1 MQYKNAKYTNDN
13 GWIDCEINH
22 SVHGWIPYTLNP
34 LDTDMTINNVSLL
47 ASMAKN
53 KDVAAYVAPTQSEL
67 DVIAE
72 GQVRTKRNYLL
83 SSEVDP
89 LVSNPLRWADMSAD
103 GQDQWKLYR
112 RALLDITAQ
121 AGFPNE
127 VVWPTKPSE

>member
-22 SVHGWIPYTLNP
+22 PSYGWIPYTLDP
-34 LDTDMTINNVSLL
+34 SDTDMTVNNDDLL
-47 ASMAKN
+47 AAMSEN

-67 DVIAE
+67 NAILANE
-72 GQVRTKRNYLL
+72 VRGKRDAIL
-83 SSEVDP
+83 SSKIDKI
-89 LVSNPLRWADMSAD
+89 VSNPLRWDDMSAD
-103 GQDQWKLYR
+103 EQAQWKLYR

-127 VVWPTKPSE
+127 VAWPQEP

>member
-22 SVHGWIPYTLNP
+22 PSYGWIPYTLDP
-34 LDTDMTINNVSLL
+34 SDTDMTVNNDDLL
-47 ASMAKN
+47 AAMSAN

-67 DVIAE
+67 NAILANE
-72 GQVRTKRNYLL
+72 VRGKRDAIL
-83 SSEVDP
+83 SSKIDKI
-89 LVSNPLRWADMSAD
+89 VSNPLRWDDMSAD
-103 GQDQWKLYR
+103 EQAQWKLYR

-127 VVWPTKPSE
+127 VVWPQEP

>member
-22 SVHGWIPYTLNP
+22 PSYGWIPYTLDP
-34 LDTDMTINNVSLL
+34 SDTDMTVNNDDLL
-47 ASMAKN
+47 AAMSEN

-67 DVIAE
+67 NAILANE
-72 GQVRTKRNYLL
+72 VRGKRDAIL
-83 SSEVDP
+83 SSKIDKI
-89 LVSNPLRWADMSAD
+89 VSNPLRWDDMSAD
-103 GQDQWKLYR
+103 EQAQWKLYR

-127 VVWPTKPSE
+127 VVWPQEP

>member
-22 SVHGWIPYTLNP
+22 PSYGWIPYTLDP
-34 LDTDMTINNVSLL
+34 SDTDMTVNNDDLL
-47 ASMAKN
+47 AAMSAN

-67 DVIAE
+67 DAISANE
-72 GQVRTKRNYLL
+72 VRGKRDAIL
-83 SSEVDP
+83 SSKVDKI
-89 LVSNPLRWADMSAD
+89 VSNPLRWDDMSAD
-103 GQDQWKLYR
+103 EQAQWKLYR

-127 VVWPTKPSE
+127 VVWPQEP